1 MRLMRRTKQG
11 LTAAAV
17 LALISGGGV
26 AVLTNNAMTR
36 QIDQMAAKHGI
47 DLNTAETG
55 QMLTNT
61 FKSSYAKACGVLSQF
76 GIVPEDIA
84 KKAAKEAANF
94 SANMYN
100 SMPDGQDVQNQI
112 QNAVG
117 DVADES
123 EIEKQMQDIADVV
136 LKETPAEDAKKN
148 KSKKILFFKI
158 FSILNVEQKKKL
170 KFCSEREARAER
182 L

>member
-1 MRLMRRTKQG
+1 MRLMRQTKQG

-26 AVLTNNAMTR
+26 VVLTNNAMTR
-36 QIDQMAAKHGI
+36 QIDQMAAEHG

-100 SMPDGQDVQNQI
+100 AMPDRQNVQNQM
-112 QNAVG
+112 QNAVAG
-117 DVADES
+117 VADES
-123 EIEKQMQDIADVV
+123 EIEKQMQDIADGV
-136 LKETPAEDAKKN
+136 LKETPAEDAKK
-148 KSKKILFFKI
+148 
-158 FSILNVEQKKKL
+158 
-170 KFCSEREARAER
+170 
-182 L
+182 

>member
-26 AVLTNNAMTR
+26 AALTNNAITR
-36 QIDQMAAKHGI
+36 QIDQMAAERGI
-47 DLNTAETG
+47 DLNTSETG

-61 FKSSYAKACGVLSQF
+61 FKPSYAKACGALSQF

-84 KKAAKEAANF
+84 KKAAKEAAEF

-100 SMPDGQDVQNQI
+100 VMPDGKDVQNQI
-112 QNAVG
+112 QNAVDG
-117 DVADES
+117 VADES
-123 EIEKQMQDIADVV
+123 EIERQMQDIADGV
-136 LKETPAEDAKKN
+136 LKEAPAEG
-148 KSKKILFFKI
+148 
-158 FSILNVEQKKKL
+158 
-170 KFCSEREARAER
+170 AEK
-182 L
+182 

>member
-26 AVLTNNAMTR
+26 TVLTNNAMTR
-36 QIDQMAAKHGI
+36 QIDQMAAEYGI

-84 KKAAKEAANF
+84 KKAANF

-100 SMPDGQDVQNQI
+100 AMPDGQNVQNQM
-112 QNAVG
+112 QNAVNG
-117 DVADES
+117 VADES

-136 LKETPAEDAKKN
+136 LKEAPAEDAKK
-148 KSKKILFFKI
+148 
-158 FSILNVEQKKKL
+158 
-170 KFCSEREARAER
+170 
-182 L
+182 

>member
-36 QIDQMAAKHGI
+36 QIDKMAAERGI

-61 FKSSYAKACGVLSQF
+61 FKSSYAEACRVFSQF

-100 SMPDGQDVQNQI
+100 AMPNGQDVQNQI

-117 DVADES
+117 GVANES
-123 EIEKQMQDIADVV
+123 EIEKQMQDITDGM
-136 LKETPAEDAKKN
+136 LKEAPAE
-148 KSKKILFFKI
+148 
-158 FSILNVEQKKKL
+158 
-170 KFCSEREARAER
+170 RAEK
-182 L
+182 

>member
-1 MRLMRRTKQG
+1 MRLMKRTKQG

-26 AVLTNNAMTR
+26 AALTNNAITH
-36 QIDQMAAKHGI
+36 QIDQMAAERGI

-84 KKAAKEAANF
+84 KKAAKEAAEF
-94 SANMYN
+94 TAGMYN
-100 SMPDGQDVQNQI
+100 AMPDGQNVHNQI
-112 QNAVG
+112 QNAVD

-123 EIEKQMQDIADVV
+123 EIEKQMQDIADGV
-136 LKETPAEDAKKN
+136 LKEAPVKDVKK
-148 KSKKILFFKI
+148 
-158 FSILNVEQKKKL
+158 
-170 KFCSEREARAER
+170 
-182 L
+182 

>member
-1 MRLMRRTKQG
+1 MRLMKRTKQG

-26 AVLTNNAMTR
+26 AALTNNAITH
-36 QIDQMAAKHGI
+36 QIDQMAAERGI

-84 KKAAKEAANF
+84 KKAAKEAAEF
-94 SANMYN
+94 TAGMYN
-100 SMPDGQDVQNQI
+100 AMPDGQNVQNQL
-112 QNAVG
+112 QNTVDG
-117 DVADES
+117 VADES
-123 EIEKQMQDIADVV
+123 KIEKQMQDIADEV
-136 LKETPAEDAKKN
+136 LKETPAEDAKK
-148 KSKKILFFKI
+148 
-158 FSILNVEQKKKL
+158 
-170 KFCSEREARAER
+170 
-182 L
+182 

>member
-84 KKAAKEAANF
+84 KRQQKKRQIFRQICITRCLTGRTCRIRYRTLLATWRTKA
-94 SANMYN
+94 
-100 SMPDGQDVQNQI
+100 
-112 QNAVG
+112 
-117 DVADES
+117 
-123 EIEKQMQDIADVV
+123 
-136 LKETPAEDAKKN
+136 
-148 KSKKILFFKI
+148 KSKNRCRILRTW
-158 FSILNVEQKKKL
+158 
-170 KFCSEREARAER
+170 C
-182 L
+182 

>member
-17 LALISGGGV
+17 LALISGGGI

-36 QIDQMAAKHGI
+36 QIDQMAAEHGI

-84 KKAAKEAANF
+84 KRQQKKR
-94 SANMYN
+94 
-100 SMPDGQDVQNQI
+100 QI
-112 QNAVG
+112 FQQICIMRCLTGRTCRIKCRTLWTAWRTKV
-117 DVADES
+117 
-123 EIEKQMQDIADVV
+123 
-136 LKETPAEDAKKN
+136 
-148 KSKKILFFKI
+148 KSKNRCRILRTG
-158 FSILNVEQKKKL
+158 
-170 KFCSEREARAER
+170 C
-182 L
+182 

>member
-1 MRLMRRTKQG
+1 
-11 LTAAAV
+11 
-17 LALISGGGV
+17 
-26 AVLTNNAMTR
+26 
-36 QIDQMAAKHGI
+36 MAAEYGI

-55 QMLTNT
+55 QMLTNA

-100 SMPDGQDVQNQI
+100 AMPDRQNVQNQM
-112 QNAVG
+112 QNAVDG
-117 DVADES
+117 MSDES

-136 LKETPAEDAKKN
+136 LKETPAEDAKK
-148 KSKKILFFKI
+148 
-158 FSILNVEQKKKL
+158 
-170 KFCSEREARAER
+170 
-182 L
+182 

>member
-1 MRLMRRTKQG
+1 MRLMRRTQQG

-26 AVLTNNAMTR
+26 TVLTNNAMTR
-36 QIDQMAAKHGI
+36 QIDQMAAEYGI

-100 SMPDGQDVQNQI
+100 AMPDGQNVQNQM
-112 QNAVG
+112 QNAVNG
-117 DVADES
+117 VADES

-136 LKETPAEDAKKN
+136 LKEAPAEDAKK
-148 KSKKILFFKI
+148 
-158 FSILNVEQKKKL
+158 
-170 KFCSEREARAER
+170 
-182 L
+182 